1 MNFSETLSIVAEIMP
16 DRVATVFDND
26 CTSYAQLDHQVD
38 LIASGLIA
46 IGVKPRD
53 RVAILDVNSDR
64 QVKLIYGIARA
75 GGISVPINYRAKPS
89 EIEFLLND
97 CEASVVVVG
106 EDYRK
111 TILSIKANINHQIKL
126 VSFENNVF
134 TEKWIPFNDILKE
147 TDCLHPKIDS
157 TDHAII
163 LYTSGTTGRAKGV
176 LLTHQSLV
184 GKLIDNSFPDIEN
197 SEVVLLSMPLYHIA
211 GIHILLASIY
221 EGRKLVIQR
230 QFHPVEWLEI
240 IGKHKISRSTLV
252 PTMLKMI
259 LEEDFF
265 KEANLS
271 SLQMITYGAAVMP
284 LKVITTAINKLPQ
297 VSFINAF
304 GQTESGSTIAALTP
318 EDHKLTGSSAD
329 LEKKLHRL
337 SSFGR
342 PLEGIEV
349 RIYSN
354 ESIVPSGQIGEILVR
369 SEQIMDRYWND
380 NTSSSLIIEDG
391 WLHTGDMGYVDED
404 GYIFLQGR
412 LKDFIKRGGERISPN
427 EIESVLL
434 QHTYVDEAAVIGKPD
449 NHWGETILAFVI
461 KSSNSEV
468 TEKDLIIHCKKLL
481 ASFKKPEQIIFVETM
496 PKNSLGKI
504 LKTDLKKLYLN

>member
-1 MNFSETLSIVAEIMP
+1 
-16 DRVATVFDND
+16 
-26 CTSYAQLDHQVD
+26 
-38 LIASGLIA
+38 
-46 IGVKPRD
+46 
-53 RVAILDVNSDR
+53 
-64 QVKLIYGIARA
+64 
-75 GGISVPINYRAKPS
+75 
-89 EIEFLLND
+89 
-97 CEASVVVVG
+97 
-106 EDYRK
+106 
-111 TILSIKANINHQIKL
+111 
-126 VSFENNVF
+126 
-134 TEKWIPFNDILKE
+134 
-147 TDCLHPKIDS
+147 
-157 TDHAII
+157 
-163 LYTSGTTGRAKGV
+163 
-176 LLTHQSLV
+176 
-184 GKLIDNSFPDIEN
+184 
-197 SEVVLLSMPLYHIA
+197 
-211 GIHILLASIY
+211 
-221 EGRKLVIQR
+221 
-230 QFHPVEWLEI
+230 
-240 IGKHKISRSTLV
+240 
-252 PTMLKMI
+252 
-259 LEEDFF
+259 
-265 KEANLS
+265 
-271 SLQMITYGAAVMP
+271 MITYGAAVMP

-337 SSFGR
+337 SSIGR